1 MPIESPADVNASNNT
16 SDNTTNVVNKTVA
29 KIAPIALPGV
39 VPRGTNDDV
48 VEEEAPVDHVVNE
61 DNEEAR
67 LNADADPESEPE
79 IKPQA
84 KIKLL
89 GREYNSLEEAEAAMR
104 KLAASS
110 RGAQAK
116 ADKAYAELNR
126 RLAELEAGRATPQNT
141 TPQMPEP
148 NPDVKQFWNDVMGG
162 FASLD
167 QIKDPIE
174 RARQQTIVVASI
186 VQNAIEQ
193 ARTEILEEFGREF
206 KPIKEERQRTE
217 AETAALNKAHAAFTT
232 VAAETNDDGS
242 PLYPELA
249 QAEDLDAI
257 VSIWEQYKANGMN
270 EKLLYHPDHIQ
281 MIIHAYRAHKTGSPN
296 IPVPENK
303 AELPRRVA
311 KSPTSLPPNLTK
323 GQGKLPGMRIPG
335 VFGRF

>member
-1 MPIESPADVNASNNT
+1 MPTESPAEVNTSNNAG
-16 SDNTTNVVNKTVA
+16 DNTSQVVNRPIT
-29 KIAPIALPGV
+29 KIAPISLPGV
-39 VPRGTNDDV
+39 VPRGTNDV
-48 VEEEAPVDHVVNE
+48 VEEAPVEYVVNE
-61 DNEEAR
+61 DGEEAR
-67 LNADADPESEPE
+67 LNDDPEPE
-79 IKPQA
+79 TEQPTA
-84 KIKLL
+84 KIKFL
-89 GREYNSLEEAEAAMR
+89 GREYNSLEEAEAAIK
-104 KLAASS
+104 KLTASS

-126 RLAELEAGRATPQNT
+126 RLADLETART
-141 TPQMPEP
+141 TAPASTGPQMPEP
-148 NPDVKQFWNDVMGG
+148 NPEVKQFWNDVMGG

-167 QIKDPIE
+167 TIKDPVE

-186 VQNAIEQ
+186 VQDATERLR
-193 ARTEILEEFGREF
+193 AEILEEFGKEF

-217 AETAALNKAHAAFTT
+217 AETAALNKAHTAFSA
-232 VAAETNDDGS
+232 VAAEANDDGS

-257 VSIWEQYKANGMN
+257 VSIWEQYKANGMPPA
-270 EKLLYHPDHIQ
+270 LLYHPDHIQ
-281 MIIHAYRAHKTGSPN
+281 MIIHAYRASKTGSPN

-303 AELPRRVA
+303 AELPRRVS